1 MVEEHLEIACPY
13 EPIKECLTRYDGRIF
28 EVESENFAL
37 RTRVG
42 GLESGM
48 EEMRGMLEG
57 IKAGL
62 GTYFVEPTRSTDRN
76 SSTRPTNG
84 TGRLAVD
91 QITPLSASPSVSDDH
106 YLQEF
111 YDEFVAPIYPTPT
124 PPPLTIQST
133 SHTTPSLLT
142 TTLDS
147 ISTSLASLHQELS
160 NIESRRNGDLFIAD
174 ETRGQFAEE
183 LGSIKGV
190 VHGMR
195 MQMHHLLMEF
205 TRMTGGRG
213 MFAGGINQSQGGG
226 GQQGVDLSSRYR
238 DRGSEGSN
246 SDDDSPNALPHLSL
260 PVQPNSRMFFQPPPM
275 PIYGTSGSSS
285 GSGSNYSNGGGGGL
299 GMGMMPRRF
308 SQQETKL

>member
-28 EVESENFAL
+28 EVESENYAL
-37 RTRVG
+37 KARVG

-48 EEMRGMLEG
+48 EEMREMLQG
-57 IKAGL
+57 IKAGM
-62 GTYFVEPTRSTDRN
+62 GMYYVEPTRNVDRTAVPRATNGSGRPATDR
-76 SSTRPTNG
+76 G
-84 TGRLAVD
+84 
-91 QITPLSASPSVSDDH
+91 TPLPLTASPAANDDR

-111 YDEFVAPIYPTPT
+111 FDEFVAPVYSDPVR
-124 PPPLTIQST
+124 PPPPT
-133 SHTTPSLLT
+133 HTTSTTSPALLT

-147 ISTSLASLHQELS
+147 ITTSLASLHQELS
-160 NIESRRNGDLFIAD
+160 NVESRRNEDQFIAD

-183 LGSIKGV
+183 LNSIKGV

-205 TRMTGGRG
+205 TRFTGGNARG
-213 MFAGGINQSQGGG
+213 MFSSPQQQSQVA
-226 GQQGVDLSSRYR
+226 QAVDLRYR
-238 DRGSEGSN
+238 DRGSEGSS
-246 SDDDSPNALPHLSL
+246 SDDDSPNSLPHLSL
-260 PVQPNSRMFFQPPPM
+260 PPHPNNRMFFQSPPM

-285 GSGSNYSNGGGGGL
+285 GSNYSSGGVGGL